1 MAKMTETEI
10 LAKMKVLEDRI
21 KAPSIWGR
29 VPCGVRFEDL
39 QDKYYEDAVR
49 LLKKHYLT
57 EELTYRSVKISEDKE
72 GVDEFVHNL
81 RIWMKDKMSIAAVKE
96 GTEKLVGCLIMRIQ
110 EKNAFSRTFSRVKL
124 TYNPLYSTVMKFY
137 NEVEKPV
144 NLFEK
149 LGVRK
154 YLKVYVMALKH
165 RYRHRG
171 FMKEMLTAAIDLCAN
186 AHIPAITGIFTTIRL
201 HQVAEEL
208 GFRKYH
214 EIYYKDYKVDDKVAF
229 EDVGIG
235 NHGSALM
242 AYRIPNVEELQE
254 VEVQHSSR
262 FNIQTL
268 DEGSEPTPITQKV

>member
-1 MAKMTETEI
+1 MAKMTEAEI

-21 KAPSIWGR
+21 RAPSIWGR

-49 LLKKHYLT
+49 LLKKHYLS

-144 NLFEK
+144 DLFEK
-149 LGVRK
+149 LGVKK
-154 YLKVYVMALKH
+154 YLKVYIMALKH

-171 FMKEMLTAAIDLCAN
+171 IGAELLKATFPLAASGF
-186 AHIPAITGIFTTIRL
+186 IPAVTGIISTG
-201 HQVAEEL
+201 HMQKEAEKL
-208 GFRKYH
+208 GFQKFN
-214 EIYYKDYKVDDKVAF
+214 EIYYVRYLIDDEILF
-229 EDVGIG
+229 WDTGLG
-235 NHGSALM
+235 NYGAALM
-242 AYRIPNVEELQE
+242 GYRLPDVEEIPELQTAR
-254 VEVQHSSR
+254 SSR
-262 FNIQTL
+262 FQVI
-268 DEGSEPTPITQKV
+268 EPTEEDDS